1 MSAEPENVSKEPESE
16 EDTLRAISALVGM
29 VLGLLIGV
37 PISIV
42 LGLLGKPGE
51 GFPPYDFIANLRDD
65 FTFFS
70 FSIFFGCII
79 AFSSSVYLWKRKGST
94 NFGHAF
100 LSALTLLFAWVFI
113 GCVMAFVLGPF
124 NVFLLRYMDP
134 FEVFMDGALIF
145 LPFAIILAYLL
156 FPNRRPFMRHRIH
169 LMLTRKFWHGV
180 WRNRRN
186 RRRMLLLLMGL
197 ALIMAIDVWR
207 IFLR

>member
-51 GFPPYDFIANLRDD
+51 GFPPYDFIANLGDG

-70 FSIFFGCII
+70 FSILLGCII
-79 AFSSSVYLWKRKGST
+79 AFSTSVCLWRRKGRT

-100 LSALTLLFAWVFI
+100 LSAVTLLFSWAFI
-113 GCVMAFVLGPF
+113 GCVMTFVLGPF
-124 NVFLLRYMDP
+124 NAFLLGYMDQ
-134 FEVFMDGALIF
+134 FEVFMYGALVF
-145 LPFAIILAYLL
+145 LPFAISLIYIL
-156 FPNRRPFMRHRIH
+156 FPDRRSFMRYRIH
-169 LMLTRKFWHGV
+169 LALTRKFWHGV